1 MQLLSK
7 LVMAAGA
14 LALTVGIAHAQTPKK
29 GGTLNFAVVA
39 EPPTLDCHGV
49 STFAFAHPG
58 RPHYSTLLK
67 FSGQYDVMKIVGDL
81 AESWEM
87 SPDGL
92 SYTFKLFKGVK

>member
-39 EPPTLDCHGV
+39 EPPTLERYIYQFRIGPTADSIRRLVAMLPEERRERWAGKV
-49 STFAFAHPG
+49 SDYA
-58 RPHYSTLLK
+58 
-67 FSGQYDVMKIVGDL
+67 
-81 AESWEM
+81 
-87 SPDGL
+87 
-92 SYTFKLFKGVK
+92 